1 MPCHKIQLWC
11 RHNGVFFIG
20 EVEGIWFHRRNH
32 RNNIRISNETS
43 SKWKEIFR
51 GCPKAQIL
59 NVFKED
65 SVYNTDKSSIKMYAY
80 DHKMYVASEKMEE
93 VERTLTNERRESQIG
108 ANSICWNV
116 ILTNSQ
122 SISLRQGFMNEV
134 MKIKLRSS
142 TNI

>member
-1 MPCHKIQLWC
+1 
-11 RHNGVFFIG
+11 
-20 EVEGIWFHRRNH
+20 
-32 RNNIRISNETS
+32 
-43 SKWKEIFR
+43 
-51 GCPKAQIL
+51 
-59 NVFKED
+59 
-65 SVYNTDKSSIKMYAY
+65 MYAY

-122 SISLRQGFMNEV
+122 SISLRQGYMNEV
-134 MKIKLRSS
+134 MKIKLKSS